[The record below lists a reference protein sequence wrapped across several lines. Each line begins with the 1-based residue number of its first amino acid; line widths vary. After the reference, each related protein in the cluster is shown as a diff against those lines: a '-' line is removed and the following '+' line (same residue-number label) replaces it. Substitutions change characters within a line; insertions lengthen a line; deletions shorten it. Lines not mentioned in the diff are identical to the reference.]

1 MKLLGSLF
9 FLSCVIWQGLRLPPL
24 WSLTAE
30 GARFPNPVHI
40 SSLTKVLSTST
51 TQLVNITTAPNV
63 LYQLVIDSK
72 ESKFSFSSVVL
83 RLKSAHCP
91 YKEKSHRVLL
101 ESSNCPLSGLWRIK
115 LLSIVNPYRFVNL
128 WLVNLKK
135 AHTLTIKEFRGLEGS
150 HGIVSSPYA
159 RYEFLKPSRYE
170 TNL

>member
-1 MKLLGSLF
+1 MKFVQMKLLGSLF
-9 FLSCVIWQGLRLPPL
+9 FLSFVIWQGLRLPPL

-40 SSLTKVLSTST
+40 SSLTKVLSTSK

-91 YKEKSHRVLL
+91 YKEKSNRGLL
-101 ESSNCPLSGLWRIK
+101 KSSNCPLSGLWRIK
-115 LLSIVNPYRFVNL
+115 LLSTVNPYWFVNL
-128 WLVNLKK
+128 WLVNSKK
-135 AHTLTIKEFRGLEGS
+135 HIHL
-150 HGIVSSPYA
+150 P
-159 RYEFLKPSRYE
+159 
-170 TNL
+170 